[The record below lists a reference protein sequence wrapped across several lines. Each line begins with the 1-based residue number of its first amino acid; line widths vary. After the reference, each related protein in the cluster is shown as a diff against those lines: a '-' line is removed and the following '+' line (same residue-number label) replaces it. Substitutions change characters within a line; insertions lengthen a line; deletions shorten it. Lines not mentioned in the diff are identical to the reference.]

1 MRSFVLKYIVLKY
14 IRSHGNVHIGDIFM
28 ETKKID
34 LYEYFK
40 IRKPEGAR
48 GVLTTYI
55 RDLSPEINPDRKA
68 PAMLVIPGGGYYMV
82 SDREGEPVAMR
93 YLALGFNSFVL
104 NYSVAEDS
112 PLKYPYQIAEAAMAM
127 AYIRLNAE
135 SLNIDPEKVAAVG
148 FSAGGHLCAM
158 LGSFHNCPDVDKIFK
173 PNVCVKPNAIVL
185 GYPVISSDITFAH
198 IGSFIN
204 LCGEENKEL
213 MKKVD
218 VLNLI
223 DENSAP
229 AFIWSTFNDNCVPC
243 QNAIEAAL
251 QYKKVGVPVSVHV
264 FGKGEHGLSVAD
276 MTVYKTDEAIK
287 EMSVSVPEW
296 IRLSVEWL
304 EEQGVCVTI

>member
-1 MRSFVLKYIVLKY
+1 MI
-14 IRSHGNVHIGDIFM
+14 
-28 ETKKID
+28 TQKIN

-40 IRKPEGAR
+40 IKKPEGAR

-55 RDLSPEINPDRKA
+55 RDLSPEIDLERKA

-82 SDREGEPVAMR
+82 SDREGEPVVMR
-93 YLALGFNSFVL
+93 YLALGFNAFVL
-104 NYSVAEDS
+104 DYSVAEDS
-112 PLKYPYQIAEAAMAM
+112 ALKYPYQIAEAAMAM
-127 AYIRLNAE
+127 EYLRINAE
-135 SLNIDPEKVAAVG
+135 NLNIDPEKIAAVG

-158 LGSFHNCPDVDKIFK
+158 LGSFHNCPETGKVFK
-173 PNVCVKPNAIVL
+173 PTVCVKPNAVVL
-185 GYPVISSDITFAH
+185 GYPVISSDISFAH

-229 AFIWSTFNDNCVPC
+229 AFIWSTFNDNVVPC

-251 QYKKVGVPVSVHV
+251 KYKESGVPVSLHV

-276 MTVYKTDEAIK
+276 ATVYKADKALK

-296 IRLSVEWL
+296 VRLSVEWL
-304 EEQGVCVTI
+304 EEQGIYTEI

>member
-1 MRSFVLKYIVLKY
+1 MI
-14 IRSHGNVHIGDIFM
+14 
-28 ETKKID
+28 TQKIN

-40 IRKPEGAR
+40 IEKPEGAR

-55 RDLSPEINPDRKA
+55 RDLSSEIDLERKA

-93 YLALGFNSFVL
+93 YLALGFNAFVL
-104 NYSVAEDS
+104 DYSVAEDS
-112 PLKYPYQIAEAAMAM
+112 ALKYPYQIAEAAMAM
-127 AYIRLNAE
+127 EYLRINAE
-135 SLNIDPEKVAAVG
+135 NLNIAPEKIAAVG

-158 LGSFHNCPDVDKIFK
+158 LGSFHNCPETGKVFK
-173 PNVCVKPNAIVL
+173 PTVCVKPNAVVL
-185 GYPVISSDITFAH
+185 GYPVISSDISFAH

-229 AFIWSTFNDNCVPC
+229 AFIWSTFNDNVVPC

-251 QYKKVGVPVSVHV
+251 KYKESGVPVSLHV

-276 MTVYKTDEAIK
+276 ATVYKADKALK

-296 IRLSVEWL
+296 VRLSVEWL
-304 EEQGVCVTI
+304 EEQGIYTEI

>member
-1 MRSFVLKYIVLKY
+1 MI
-14 IRSHGNVHIGDIFM
+14 
-28 ETKKID
+28 TQKIN

-40 IRKPEGAR
+40 IEKPEGAR

-55 RDLSPEINPDRKA
+55 RDLSLEIDLERKA

-93 YLALGFNSFVL
+93 YLALGFNAFVL
-104 NYSVAEDS
+104 DYSVAEDS
-112 PLKYPYQIAEAAMAM
+112 ALKYPYQIAEAAMAM
-127 AYIRLNAE
+127 AYLRINAE
-135 SLNIDPEKVAAVG
+135 NLNIDPEKIAAVG

-158 LGSFHNCPDVDKIFK
+158 LGSFHNCPETGKVFK
-173 PNVCVKPNAIVL
+173 PTVCVKPNAVVL
-185 GYPVISSDITFAH
+185 GYPVISSDISFAH

-229 AFIWSTFNDNCVPC
+229 AFIWSTFNDNVVPC

-251 QYKKVGVPVSVHV
+251 KYKESGVPVSLHV
-264 FGKGEHGLSVAD
+264 YGKGEHGLSVAD
-276 MTVYKTDEAIK
+276 ATVYKADKALK

-296 IRLSVEWL
+296 VRLSVEWL
-304 EEQGVCVTI
+304 EEQGISTK

>member
-1 MRSFVLKYIVLKY
+1 MI
-14 IRSHGNVHIGDIFM
+14 
-28 ETKKID
+28 TQKIN

-40 IRKPEGAR
+40 IKKPEGAR

-55 RDLSPEINPDRKA
+55 RDLSSEIDLERKA

-93 YLALGFNSFVL
+93 YLALGFNAFVL
-104 NYSVAEDS
+104 DYSVAEDS
-112 PLKYPYQIAEAAMAM
+112 ALKYPYQIAEAAMAM
-127 AYIRLNAE
+127 EYLRINAE
-135 SLNIDPEKVAAVG
+135 NLNIDPEKIAAVG

-158 LGSFHNCPDVDKIFK
+158 LGSFHNCPETGKVFK
-173 PNVCVKPNAIVL
+173 PTVCVKPNAVVL
-185 GYPVISSDITFAH
+185 GYPVISSDISFAH

-229 AFIWSTFNDNCVPC
+229 AFIWSTFNDNVVPC

-251 QYKKVGVPVSVHV
+251 KYKEFGVPVSLHV

-276 MTVYKTDEAIK
+276 ATVYKADKALK

-296 IRLSVEWL
+296 VRLSVEWL
-304 EEQGVCVTI
+304 EEQGIYTEI

>member
-1 MRSFVLKYIVLKY
+1 MI
-14 IRSHGNVHIGDIFM
+14 
-28 ETKKID
+28 TQKIN

-40 IRKPEGAR
+40 IEKPEGAR

-55 RDLSPEINPDRKA
+55 RDLSSEIDLERKA

-93 YLALGFNSFVL
+93 YLALGFNAFVL
-104 NYSVAEDS
+104 DYSVAEDS
-112 PLKYPYQIAEAAMAM
+112 ALKYPYQIAEAVMAM
-127 AYIRLNAE
+127 EYLRINAE
-135 SLNIDPEKVAAVG
+135 NLNIDPEKIAAVG

-158 LGSFHNCPDVDKIFK
+158 LGSFHNCPETGKVFK
-173 PNVCVKPNAIVL
+173 PTVCVKPNAVVL
-185 GYPVISSDITFAH
+185 GYPVISSDISFAH

-229 AFIWSTFNDNCVPC
+229 AFIWSTFNDNVVPC

-251 QYKKVGVPVSVHV
+251 KYKESGVPVSLHV

-276 MTVYKTDEAIK
+276 ATVYKADKALK

-296 IRLSVEWL
+296 VRLSVEWL
-304 EEQGVCVTI
+304 EEQGIYTEI

>member
-1 MRSFVLKYIVLKY
+1 MI
-14 IRSHGNVHIGDIFM
+14 
-28 ETKKID
+28 TQKIN

-40 IRKPEGAR
+40 IEKPEGAR

-55 RDLSPEINPDRKA
+55 RDLSSEIDLERKA

-93 YLALGFNSFVL
+93 YLALGFNAFVL
-104 NYSVAEDS
+104 DYSVAEDS
-112 PLKYPYQIAEAAMAM
+112 ALKYPYQIAEATMAM
-127 AYIRLNAE
+127 EYLRINAE
-135 SLNIDPEKVAAVG
+135 NLNIDPEKIAAVG

-158 LGSFHNCPDVDKIFK
+158 LGSFHNCPETGKVFK
-173 PNVCVKPNAIVL
+173 PTVCVKPNAVVL
-185 GYPVISSDITFAH
+185 GYPVISSDISFAH

-229 AFIWSTFNDNCVPC
+229 AFIWSTFNDNVVPC

-251 QYKKVGVPVSVHV
+251 KYKKSGVPVSLHV

-276 MTVYKTDEAIK
+276 ATVYKADKALK

-296 IRLSVEWL
+296 VRLSVEWL
-304 EEQGVCVTI
+304 EEQGIYTEI

>member
-1 MRSFVLKYIVLKY
+1 MI
-14 IRSHGNVHIGDIFM
+14 
-28 ETKKID
+28 TQKIN

-40 IRKPEGAR
+40 IKKPEGAR

-55 RDLSPEINPDRKA
+55 RDLSSEIDLERKA

-93 YLALGFNSFVL
+93 YLALGFNAFVL
-104 NYSVAEDS
+104 DYSVAEDS
-112 PLKYPYQIAEAAMAM
+112 ALKYPYQIAEAAMAM
-127 AYIRLNAE
+127 EYLRINAE
-135 SLNIDPEKVAAVG
+135 NLNIDPEKIAAVG

-158 LGSFHNCPDVDKIFK
+158 LGSFHNCPETGKVFK
-173 PNVCVKPNAIVL
+173 PTVCVKPNAVVL
-185 GYPVISSDITFAH
+185 GYPVISSDISFAH

-229 AFIWSTFNDNCVPC
+229 AFIWSTFNDNVVPC

-251 QYKKVGVPVSVHV
+251 KYKKSGVPVSLHV

-276 MTVYKTDEAIK
+276 ATVYKADKALK

-296 IRLSVEWL
+296 VRLSVEWL
-304 EEQGVCVTI
+304 EEQGIYTEI

>member
-1 MRSFVLKYIVLKY
+1 MI
-14 IRSHGNVHIGDIFM
+14 
-28 ETKKID
+28 TQKIN

-40 IRKPEGAR
+40 IEKPEGAR

-55 RDLSPEINPDRKA
+55 RDLSSEIDLERKA

-93 YLALGFNSFVL
+93 YLALGFNAFVL
-104 NYSVAEDS
+104 DYSVAEDS
-112 PLKYPYQIAEAAMAM
+112 ALKYPYQIAEVAMAM
-127 AYIRLNAE
+127 EYLRINAE
-135 SLNIDPEKVAAVG
+135 NLNIDPEKIAAVG

-158 LGSFHNCPDVDKIFK
+158 LGSFHNCPETGKVFK
-173 PNVCVKPNAIVL
+173 PTVCVKPNAVVL
-185 GYPVISSDITFAH
+185 GYPVISSDISFAH

-229 AFIWSTFNDNCVPC
+229 AFIWSTFNDNVVPC

-251 QYKKVGVPVSVHV
+251 KYKESGVPVSLHV

-276 MTVYKTDEAIK
+276 ATVYKADKALK

-296 IRLSVEWL
+296 VRLSVEWL
-304 EEQGVCVTI
+304 EEQGIYTEI

>member
-1 MRSFVLKYIVLKY
+1 MI
-14 IRSHGNVHIGDIFM
+14 
-28 ETKKID
+28 TQKIN

-40 IRKPEGAR
+40 IEKPEGAR

-55 RDLSPEINPDRKA
+55 RDLSPEIDLERKA

-93 YLALGFNSFVL
+93 YLALGFNAFVL
-104 NYSVAEDS
+104 DYSVAEDS
-112 PLKYPYQIAEAAMAM
+112 ALKYPYQIAEAAMAM
-127 AYIRLNAE
+127 AYLRINAE
-135 SLNIDPEKVAAVG
+135 NLNIDPEKIAAVG

-158 LGSFHNCPDVDKIFK
+158 LGSFHNCPETGKVFE
-173 PNVCVKPNAIVL
+173 PTVCVKPNAVVL
-185 GYPVISSDITFAH
+185 GYPVISSDISFAH

-229 AFIWSTFNDNCVPC
+229 AFIWSTFNDNVVPC

-251 QYKKVGVPVSVHV
+251 KYKESGVPVSLHV

-276 MTVYKTDEAIK
+276 ATVYKADKALK

-296 IRLSVEWL
+296 VRLSVEWL
-304 EEQGVCVTI
+304 EEQGIYTEI

>member
-1 MRSFVLKYIVLKY
+1 MK
-14 IRSHGNVHIGDIFM
+14 
-28 ETKKID
+28 TQKIN

-40 IRKPEGAR
+40 IEKPEGAR

-55 RDLSPEINPDRKA
+55 RDLSPEIDLERKA

-93 YLALGFNSFVL
+93 YLALGFNAFVL
-104 NYSVAEDS
+104 DYSVAEDS
-112 PLKYPYQIAEAAMAM
+112 ALKYPYQIAEAAMAM
-127 AYIRLNAE
+127 AYLRINAE
-135 SLNIDPEKVAAVG
+135 NLNIDPEKIAAVG

-158 LGSFHNCPDVDKIFK
+158 LGSFHNCPETGKVFK
-173 PNVCVKPNAIVL
+173 PTVCVKPNAVVL
-185 GYPVISSDITFAH
+185 GYPVISSNISFAH

-229 AFIWSTFNDNCVPC
+229 AFIWSTFNDNVVPC

-251 QYKKVGVPVSVHV
+251 KYKESGVPVSLHV

-276 MTVYKTDEAIK
+276 ATVYKADKALK

-296 IRLSVEWL
+296 VRLSVEWL
-304 EEQGVCVTI
+304 EEQGIYTEI

>member
-1 MRSFVLKYIVLKY
+1 MI
-14 IRSHGNVHIGDIFM
+14 
-28 ETKKID
+28 TQKIN

-40 IRKPEGAR
+40 IEKPEGAR

-55 RDLSPEINPDRKA
+55 RDLSPEIDLERKA

-93 YLALGFNSFVL
+93 YLALGFNAFVL
-104 NYSVAEDS
+104 DYSVAEDS
-112 PLKYPYQIAEAAMAM
+112 ALKYPYQIAEAAMAM
-127 AYIRLNAE
+127 AYLRINAE
-135 SLNIDPEKVAAVG
+135 NLNIDPEKIAAVG

-158 LGSFHNCPDVDKIFK
+158 LGSFHNCPETGKVFK
-173 PNVCVKPNAIVL
+173 PTVCVKPNAVVL
-185 GYPVISSDITFAH
+185 GYPVISSNISFAH

-223 DENSAP
+223 DENSTP
-229 AFIWSTFNDNCVPC
+229 AFIWSTFNDNVVPC

-251 QYKKVGVPVSVHV
+251 KYKESGVPVSLHV

-276 MTVYKTDEAIK
+276 ATVYKADKALK

-296 IRLSVEWL
+296 VRLSVEWL
-304 EEQGVCVTI
+304 EEQGIYTGI

>member
-1 MRSFVLKYIVLKY
+1 MI
-14 IRSHGNVHIGDIFM
+14 
-28 ETKKID
+28 TQKIN

-40 IRKPEGAR
+40 IKKPEGAR

-55 RDLSPEINPDRKA
+55 RDLSSEIDLERKA

-93 YLALGFNSFVL
+93 YLALGFNAFVL
-104 NYSVAEDS
+104 DYSVAEDS
-112 PLKYPYQIAEAAMAM
+112 ALKYPYQIAEAAMAM
-127 AYIRLNAE
+127 AYLRINAE
-135 SLNIDPEKVAAVG
+135 NLNIDPEKIAAVG

-158 LGSFHNCPDVDKIFK
+158 LGSFHNCPETGKVFK
-173 PNVCVKPNAIVL
+173 PTVCVKPNAVVL
-185 GYPVISSDITFAH
+185 GYPVISSDISFAH

-229 AFIWSTFNDNCVPC
+229 AFIWSTFNDNVVPC

-251 QYKKVGVPVSVHV
+251 KYKEFGVPVSLHV

-276 MTVYKTDEAIK
+276 ATVYKADKALK

-296 IRLSVEWL
+296 VRLSVEWL
-304 EEQGVCVTI
+304 EEQGIYTEI

>member
-1 MRSFVLKYIVLKY
+1 MI
-14 IRSHGNVHIGDIFM
+14 
-28 ETKKID
+28 TQKIN

-40 IRKPEGAR
+40 IKKPEGAR

-55 RDLSPEINPDRKA
+55 RDLSSEIDLERKA

-93 YLALGFNSFVL
+93 YLALGFNAFVL
-104 NYSVAEDS
+104 DYSVAADS
-112 PLKYPYQIAEAAMAM
+112 ALKYPYQIAEAAMAM
-127 AYIRLNAE
+127 EYLRINAE
-135 SLNIDPEKVAAVG
+135 NLNIDPEKIAAVG

-158 LGSFHNCPDVDKIFK
+158 LGSFHNCPETGKVFK
-173 PNVCVKPNAIVL
+173 PTVCVKPNAVVL
-185 GYPVISSDITFAH
+185 GYPVISSDISFAH

-229 AFIWSTFNDNCVPC
+229 AFIWSTFNDNVVPC

-251 QYKKVGVPVSVHV
+251 KYKESGVPVSLHV

-276 MTVYKTDEAIK
+276 ATVYKADKALK

-296 IRLSVEWL
+296 VRLSVEWL
-304 EEQGVCVTI
+304 EEQGIYTEI

>member
-1 MRSFVLKYIVLKY
+1 MI
-14 IRSHGNVHIGDIFM
+14 
-28 ETKKID
+28 TQKIN

-40 IRKPEGAR
+40 IEKPEGAR

-55 RDLSPEINPDRKA
+55 RDLSPEIDLERKA

-93 YLALGFNSFVL
+93 YLALGFNAFVL
-104 NYSVAEDS
+104 DYSVAEDS
-112 PLKYPYQIAEAAMAM
+112 ALKYPYQIAEAAMAM
-127 AYIRLNAE
+127 EYLRINAE
-135 SLNIDPEKVAAVG
+135 NLNIDPEKIAAVG

-158 LGSFHNCPDVDKIFK
+158 LGSFHNCPETGKVFK
-173 PNVCVKPNAIVL
+173 PTVCVKPNAVVL
-185 GYPVISSDITFAH
+185 GYPVISSDISFAH

-229 AFIWSTFNDNCVPC
+229 AFIWSTFNDNVVPC

-251 QYKKVGVPVSVHV
+251 KYKESGVPVSLHV

-276 MTVYKTDEAIK
+276 ATVYKADKALK

-296 IRLSVEWL
+296 VRLSVEWL
-304 EEQGVCVTI
+304 EEQGIYTEI

>member
-1 MRSFVLKYIVLKY
+1 MI
-14 IRSHGNVHIGDIFM
+14 
-28 ETKKID
+28 TQKIN

-40 IRKPEGAR
+40 IEKPEGAR

-55 RDLSPEINPDRKA
+55 RDLSPEIDLERKA

-93 YLALGFNSFVL
+93 YLALGFNAFVL
-104 NYSVAEDS
+104 DYSVAEDS
-112 PLKYPYQIAEAAMAM
+112 ALKYPYQIAEAAMAM
-127 AYIRLNAE
+127 EYLRINAE
-135 SLNIDPEKVAAVG
+135 NLNIDPEKIAAVG

-158 LGSFHNCPDVDKIFK
+158 LGSFHNCPETGKVFK
-173 PNVCVKPNAIVL
+173 PTVCVKPNAVVL
-185 GYPVISSDITFAH
+185 GYPVISSDISFAH

-229 AFIWSTFNDNCVPC
+229 AFIWSTFNDNVVPC

-251 QYKKVGVPVSVHV
+251 KYKESGVPVSLHV

-276 MTVYKTDEAIK
+276 ATVYKADKALK

-296 IRLSVEWL
+296 VRLSVEWL
-304 EEQGVCVTI
+304 EEQGIYTGI

>member
-1 MRSFVLKYIVLKY
+1 MI
-14 IRSHGNVHIGDIFM
+14 
-28 ETKKID
+28 TQKIN

-40 IRKPEGAR
+40 IEKPEGAR

-55 RDLSPEINPDRKA
+55 RDLSPEIDLERKA

-93 YLALGFNSFVL
+93 YLALGFNAFVL
-104 NYSVAEDS
+104 DYSVAEDS
-112 PLKYPYQIAEAAMAM
+112 ALKYPYQIAEAAMAM
-127 AYIRLNAE
+127 AYLRINAE
-135 SLNIDPEKVAAVG
+135 NLNIDPEKIAAVG

-158 LGSFHNCPDVDKIFK
+158 LGSFHNCPETGKVFK
-173 PNVCVKPNAIVL
+173 PTVCVKPNAVVL
-185 GYPVISSDITFAH
+185 GYPVISSDISFAH

-223 DENSAP
+223 DENSTP
-229 AFIWSTFNDNCVPC
+229 AFIWSTFNDNVVPC

-251 QYKKVGVPVSVHV
+251 KYKESGVPVSLHV

-276 MTVYKTDEAIK
+276 ATVYKADKALK

-296 IRLSVEWL
+296 VRLSVEWL
-304 EEQGVCVTI
+304 EEQGIYTGI

>member
-1 MRSFVLKYIVLKY
+1 MI
-14 IRSHGNVHIGDIFM
+14 
-28 ETKKID
+28 TQKIN

-40 IRKPEGAR
+40 IEKPEGAR

-55 RDLSPEINPDRKA
+55 RNLSSEIDLERKA

-93 YLALGFNSFVL
+93 YLALGFNAFVL
-104 NYSVAEDS
+104 DYSVAEDS
-112 PLKYPYQIAEAAMAM
+112 ALKYPYQIAEAAMAM
-127 AYIRLNAE
+127 EYLRINAE
-135 SLNIDPEKVAAVG
+135 NLNIDPEKIAAVG

-158 LGSFHNCPDVDKIFK
+158 LGSFHNCPETGKVFK
-173 PNVCVKPNAIVL
+173 PTVCVKPNAVIL
-185 GYPVISSDITFAH
+185 GYPVISSDISFAH

-229 AFIWSTFNDNCVPC
+229 AFIWSTFNDNVVPC

-251 QYKKVGVPVSVHV
+251 KYKKSGVPVSLHV

-276 MTVYKTDEAIK
+276 ATVYKADKALK

-296 IRLSVEWL
+296 VRLSVEWL
-304 EEQGVCVTI
+304 EEQGIYTGI

>member
-1 MRSFVLKYIVLKY
+1 MI
-14 IRSHGNVHIGDIFM
+14 
-28 ETKKID
+28 TQKIN

-40 IRKPEGAR
+40 IEKPEGAR

-55 RDLSPEINPDRKA
+55 RDLSLEIDLERKA

-93 YLALGFNSFVL
+93 YLALGFNAFVL
-104 NYSVAEDS
+104 DYSVAEDS
-112 PLKYPYQIAEAAMAM
+112 ALKYPYQIAEAAMAM
-127 AYIRLNAE
+127 AYLRINAE
-135 SLNIDPEKVAAVG
+135 NLNTDPEKIAAVG

-158 LGSFHNCPDVDKIFK
+158 LGSFHNCPETGKVFK
-173 PNVCVKPNAIVL
+173 PTVCVKPNAVVL
-185 GYPVISSDITFAH
+185 GYPVISSDISFAH

-229 AFIWSTFNDNCVPC
+229 AFIWSTFNDNVVPC

-251 QYKKVGVPVSVHV
+251 KYKESGVPVSLHV
-264 FGKGEHGLSVAD
+264 YGKGEHGLSVAD
-276 MTVYKTDEAIK
+276 ATVYKADKALK

-296 IRLSVEWL
+296 VRLSVEWL
-304 EEQGVCVTI
+304 EEQGIYTEI

>member
-1 MRSFVLKYIVLKY
+1 MI
-14 IRSHGNVHIGDIFM
+14 
-28 ETKKID
+28 TQKIN

-40 IRKPEGAR
+40 IEKPEGAR

-55 RDLSPEINPDRKA
+55 RDLSSEIDLERKA

-93 YLALGFNSFVL
+93 YLALGFNAFVL
-104 NYSVAEDS
+104 DYSVAEDS
-112 PLKYPYQIAEAAMAM
+112 ALKYPYQIAEAAMAM
-127 AYIRLNAE
+127 EYLRINAE
-135 SLNIDPEKVAAVG
+135 NLNIDPEKIAAVG

-158 LGSFHNCPDVDKIFK
+158 LGSFHNCPETGKVFK
-173 PNVCVKPNAIVL
+173 PTVCVKPNAVVL
-185 GYPVISSDITFAH
+185 GYPVISSDISFAH

-229 AFIWSTFNDNCVPC
+229 AFIWSTFNDNVVPC

-251 QYKKVGVPVSVHV
+251 KYKESGVPVSLHV

-276 MTVYKTDEAIK
+276 ATVYKADKALK

-296 IRLSVEWL
+296 VRLSVEWL
-304 EEQGVCVTI
+304 EEQGIYTEI

>member
-1 MRSFVLKYIVLKY
+1 MI
-14 IRSHGNVHIGDIFM
+14 
-28 ETKKID
+28 TQKIN

-40 IRKPEGAR
+40 IEKPEGAR

-55 RDLSPEINPDRKA
+55 RDLSPEIDLERKA

-93 YLALGFNSFVL
+93 YLALGFNAFVL
-104 NYSVAEDS
+104 DYSVAEDS
-112 PLKYPYQIAEAAMAM
+112 ALKYPYQIAEAAMAM
-127 AYIRLNAE
+127 EYLRINAE
-135 SLNIDPEKVAAVG
+135 NLNIDPEKIAAVG

-158 LGSFHNCPDVDKIFK
+158 LGSFHNCPETGKVFK
-173 PNVCVKPNAIVL
+173 PTVCVKPNAVVL
-185 GYPVISSDITFAH
+185 GYPVISSDISFAH

-223 DENSAP
+223 DEKSAP
-229 AFIWSTFNDNCVPC
+229 AFIWSTFNDNVVPC

-251 QYKKVGVPVSVHV
+251 KYKKSGVPVSLHV

-276 MTVYKTDEAIK
+276 ATVYKADKALK

-296 IRLSVEWL
+296 VRLSVEWL
-304 EEQGVCVTI
+304 EEQGIYTEI

>member
-1 MRSFVLKYIVLKY
+1 MI
-14 IRSHGNVHIGDIFM
+14 
-28 ETKKID
+28 TQKIN

-40 IRKPEGAR
+40 IEKPEGAR

-55 RDLSPEINPDRKA
+55 RDLSSEIDLERKA

-93 YLALGFNSFVL
+93 YLALGFNAFVL
-104 NYSVAEDS
+104 DYSVAEDS
-112 PLKYPYQIAEAAMAM
+112 ALKYPYQIAEAAMAM
-127 AYIRLNAE
+127 EYLRINAE
-135 SLNIDPEKVAAVG
+135 NLNIDPEKIAAVG

-158 LGSFHNCPDVDKIFK
+158 LGSFHNCPETGKVFK
-173 PNVCVKPNAIVL
+173 PTVCVKPNAVVL
-185 GYPVISSDITFAH
+185 GYPVISSDISFAH

-229 AFIWSTFNDNCVPC
+229 AFIWSTFNDNVVPC

-251 QYKKVGVPVSVHV
+251 KYKKSGVPVSLHV

-276 MTVYKTDEAIK
+276 ATVYKADKALK

-296 IRLSVEWL
+296 VRLSVEWL
-304 EEQGVCVTI
+304 EEQGIYTEI

>member
-1 MRSFVLKYIVLKY
+1 MI
-14 IRSHGNVHIGDIFM
+14 
-28 ETKKID
+28 TQKIN

-40 IRKPEGAR
+40 IEKPEGAR

-55 RDLSPEINPDRKA
+55 RDLSLEIDLERKA

-93 YLALGFNSFVL
+93 YLALGFNAFVL
-104 NYSVAEDS
+104 DYSVAEDS
-112 PLKYPYQIAEAAMAM
+112 ALKYPYQIAEAAMAM
-127 AYIRLNAE
+127 AYLRINAE
-135 SLNIDPEKVAAVG
+135 NLNIDPEKIAAVG

-158 LGSFHNCPDVDKIFK
+158 LGSFHNCPETGKVFK
-173 PNVCVKPNAIVL
+173 PTVCVKPNAVVL
-185 GYPVISSDITFAH
+185 GYPVISSDISFAH

-229 AFIWSTFNDNCVPC
+229 AFIWSTFNDNVVPC

-251 QYKKVGVPVSVHV
+251 KYKEFGVPVSLHV

-276 MTVYKTDEAIK
+276 ATVYKADKALK

-296 IRLSVEWL
+296 VRLSVEWL
-304 EEQGVCVTI
+304 EEQGIYTEI

>member
-1 MRSFVLKYIVLKY
+1 MI
-14 IRSHGNVHIGDIFM
+14 
-28 ETKKID
+28 TQKIN

-40 IRKPEGAR
+40 IKKPEGAR

-55 RDLSPEINPDRKA
+55 RDLSSEIDLERKA

-93 YLALGFNSFVL
+93 YLALGFNAFVL
-104 NYSVAEDS
+104 DYSVAEDS
-112 PLKYPYQIAEAAMAM
+112 ALKYPYQIAEAAMAM
-127 AYIRLNAE
+127 AYLRINAE
-135 SLNIDPEKVAAVG
+135 NLNIDPEKIAAVG

-158 LGSFHNCPDVDKIFK
+158 LGSFHNCPETGKVFK
-173 PNVCVKPNAIVL
+173 PTVCVKPNAVVL
-185 GYPVISSDITFAH
+185 GYPVISSDISFAH

-229 AFIWSTFNDNCVPC
+229 AFIWSTFNDNVVPC

-251 QYKKVGVPVSVHV
+251 KYKESGVPVSLHV

-276 MTVYKTDEAIK
+276 ATVYKADKALK

-296 IRLSVEWL
+296 VRLSVEWL
-304 EEQGVCVTI
+304 EEQGIYTEI

>member
-1 MRSFVLKYIVLKY
+1 MI
-14 IRSHGNVHIGDIFM
+14 
-28 ETKKID
+28 TQKIN

-40 IRKPEGAR
+40 IKKPEGAR

-55 RDLSPEINPDRKA
+55 RDLSSEIDLERKA

-93 YLALGFNSFVL
+93 YLALGFNAFVL
-104 NYSVAEDS
+104 DYSVAADS
-112 PLKYPYQIAEAAMAM
+112 ALKYPYQIAEAAMAM
-127 AYIRLNAE
+127 EYLRINAE
-135 SLNIDPEKVAAVG
+135 NLNIDPEKIAAVG

-158 LGSFHNCPDVDKIFK
+158 LGSFHNCPETGKVFK
-173 PNVCVKPNAIVL
+173 PTVCVKPNALVL
-185 GYPVISSDITFAH
+185 GYPVISSDISFAH

-229 AFIWSTFNDNCVPC
+229 AFIWSTFNDNVVPC

-251 QYKKVGVPVSVHV
+251 KYKKSGVPVSLHV

-276 MTVYKTDEAIK
+276 ATVYKTDKALK

-296 IRLSVEWL
+296 VRLSVEWL
-304 EEQGVCVTI
+304 EEQGIYTEI

>member
-1 MRSFVLKYIVLKY
+1 MI
-14 IRSHGNVHIGDIFM
+14 
-28 ETKKID
+28 TQKIN

-40 IRKPEGAR
+40 IKKPEGAR

-55 RDLSPEINPDRKA
+55 RDLSSEIDLERKA

-93 YLALGFNSFVL
+93 YLALGFNAFVL
-104 NYSVAEDS
+104 DYSVAEDS
-112 PLKYPYQIAEAAMAM
+112 ALKYPYQIAEAAMAM
-127 AYIRLNAE
+127 EYLRINAE
-135 SLNIDPEKVAAVG
+135 NLNIAPEKIAAVG

-158 LGSFHNCPDVDKIFK
+158 LGSFHNCPETGKVFK
-173 PNVCVKPNAIVL
+173 PTVCVKPNAVVL
-185 GYPVISSDITFAH
+185 GYPVISSDISFAH

-229 AFIWSTFNDNCVPC
+229 AFIWSTFNDNVVPC

-251 QYKKVGVPVSVHV
+251 KYKESGVPVSLHV

-276 MTVYKTDEAIK
+276 ATVYKADKALK

-296 IRLSVEWL
+296 VRLSVEWL
-304 EEQGVCVTI
+304 EEQGIYTEI

>member
-1 MRSFVLKYIVLKY
+1 MI
-14 IRSHGNVHIGDIFM
+14 
-28 ETKKID
+28 TQKIN

-40 IRKPEGAR
+40 IEKPEGAR

-55 RDLSPEINPDRKA
+55 RDLSPEIDLERKA

-82 SDREGEPVAMR
+82 SDREAEPVAMR
-93 YLALGFNSFVL
+93 YLALGFNAFVL
-104 NYSVAEDS
+104 DYSVAEDS
-112 PLKYPYQIAEAAMAM
+112 ALKYPYQIAEAAMAM
-127 AYIRLNAE
+127 AYLRINAE
-135 SLNIDPEKVAAVG
+135 NLNIDPEKIAAVG

-158 LGSFHNCPDVDKIFK
+158 LGSFHNCPETGKVFK
-173 PNVCVKPNAIVL
+173 PTVCVKPNAVVL
-185 GYPVISSDITFAH
+185 GYPVISSNISFAH

-223 DENSAP
+223 DENSTP
-229 AFIWSTFNDNCVPC
+229 AFIWSTFNDNVVPC

-251 QYKKVGVPVSVHV
+251 KYKESGVPVSLHV

-276 MTVYKTDEAIK
+276 ATVYKADKALK

-296 IRLSVEWL
+296 VRLSVEWL
-304 EEQGVCVTI
+304 EEQGIYTGI

>member
-1 MRSFVLKYIVLKY
+1 MI
-14 IRSHGNVHIGDIFM
+14 
-28 ETKKID
+28 TQKIN

-40 IRKPEGAR
+40 IEKPEGAR

-55 RDLSPEINPDRKA
+55 RDLSSEIDLERKA

-93 YLALGFNSFVL
+93 YLALGFNAFVL
-104 NYSVAEDS
+104 DYSVAEDS
-112 PLKYPYQIAEAAMAM
+112 ALKYPYQIAEAAMAM
-127 AYIRLNAE
+127 EYLRINAE
-135 SLNIDPEKVAAVG
+135 NLNIDPEKIAAVG

-158 LGSFHNCPDVDKIFK
+158 LGSFHNCPETGKVFK
-173 PNVCVKPNAIVL
+173 PTVCVKPNALVL
-185 GYPVISSDITFAH
+185 GYPVISSDISFAH

-229 AFIWSTFNDNCVPC
+229 AFIWSTFNDNVVPC

-251 QYKKVGVPVSVHV
+251 KYKKSGVPVSLHV

-276 MTVYKTDEAIK
+276 ATVYKADKALK

-296 IRLSVEWL
+296 VRLSVEWL
-304 EEQGVCVTI
+304 EEQGIYTEI

>member
-1 MRSFVLKYIVLKY
+1 MI
-14 IRSHGNVHIGDIFM
+14 
-28 ETKKID
+28 TQKIN

-40 IRKPEGAR
+40 IKKPEGAR

-55 RDLSPEINPDRKA
+55 RDLSLEIDLERKA

-93 YLALGFNSFVL
+93 YLALGFNAFVL
-104 NYSVAEDS
+104 DYSVAEDS
-112 PLKYPYQIAEAAMAM
+112 ALKYPYQIAEAAMAM
-127 AYIRLNAE
+127 EYLRINAE
-135 SLNIDPEKVAAVG
+135 NLNIDPEKIAAVG

-158 LGSFHNCPDVDKIFK
+158 LGSFHNCPETGKVFK
-173 PNVCVKPNAIVL
+173 PTVCVKPNAVVL
-185 GYPVISSDITFAH
+185 GYPVISSDISFAH

-229 AFIWSTFNDNCVPC
+229 AFIWSTFNDNVVPC

-251 QYKKVGVPVSVHV
+251 KYKEFGVPVSLHV

-276 MTVYKTDEAIK
+276 ATVYKADKALK

-296 IRLSVEWL
+296 VRLSVEWL
-304 EEQGVCVTI
+304 EEQGIYTEI

>member
-1 MRSFVLKYIVLKY
+1 MI
-14 IRSHGNVHIGDIFM
+14 
-28 ETKKID
+28 TQKIN

-40 IRKPEGAR
+40 IKKPEGAR

-55 RDLSPEINPDRKA
+55 RDLSPEIDLERKA
-68 PAMLVIPGGGYYMV
+68 SAMLVIPGGGYHMV

-93 YLALGFNSFVL
+93 YLALGFNAFVL
-104 NYSVAEDS
+104 DYSVAEDS
-112 PLKYPYQIAEAAMAM
+112 ALKYPYQIAEAAMAM
-127 AYIRLNAE
+127 EYLRINAE
-135 SLNIDPEKVAAVG
+135 NLNIDPEKIAAVG

-158 LGSFHNCPDVDKIFK
+158 LGSFHNCPETGKVFK
-173 PNVCVKPNAIVL
+173 PTVCVKPNAVVL
-185 GYPVISSDITFAH
+185 GYPVISSDISFAH

-229 AFIWSTFNDNCVPC
+229 AFIWSTFNDNVVPC

-251 QYKKVGVPVSVHV
+251 KYKESGVPVSLHV

-276 MTVYKTDEAIK
+276 ATVYKADKALK

-296 IRLSVEWL
+296 VRLSVEWL
-304 EEQGVCVTI
+304 EEQGIYTEI

>member
-1 MRSFVLKYIVLKY
+1 MI
-14 IRSHGNVHIGDIFM
+14 
-28 ETKKID
+28 TQKIN

-40 IRKPEGAR
+40 IKKPEGAR

-55 RDLSPEINPDRKA
+55 RDLSSEIDLERKA

-93 YLALGFNSFVL
+93 YLALGFNAFVL
-104 NYSVAEDS
+104 DYSVAEDS
-112 PLKYPYQIAEAAMAM
+112 ALKYPYQIAEAAMAM
-127 AYIRLNAE
+127 EYLRINAE
-135 SLNIDPEKVAAVG
+135 NLNIDPEKIAAVG

-158 LGSFHNCPDVDKIFK
+158 LGSFHNCPETGKVFK
-173 PNVCVKPNAIVL
+173 PTVCVKPNALVL
-185 GYPVISSDITFAH
+185 GYPVISSDISFAH

-229 AFIWSTFNDNCVPC
+229 AFIWSTFNDNVVPC

-251 QYKKVGVPVSVHV
+251 KYKESGVPVSLHV

-276 MTVYKTDEAIK
+276 ATVYKADKALK

-296 IRLSVEWL
+296 VRLSVEWL
-304 EEQGVCVTI
+304 EEQGIYTEI

>member
-1 MRSFVLKYIVLKY
+1 MI
-14 IRSHGNVHIGDIFM
+14 
-28 ETKKID
+28 TQKIN

-40 IRKPEGAR
+40 IKKPEGAR

-55 RDLSPEINPDRKA
+55 RDLSSEIDLERKA

-93 YLALGFNSFVL
+93 YLALGFNAFVL
-104 NYSVAEDS
+104 DYSVAEDS
-112 PLKYPYQIAEAAMAM
+112 ALKYPYQIAEAAMAM
-127 AYIRLNAE
+127 EYLRINAE
-135 SLNIDPEKVAAVG
+135 NLNIDPEKIAAVG

-158 LGSFHNCPDVDKIFK
+158 LGSFHNCPETGKVFK
-173 PNVCVKPNAIVL
+173 PTVCVKPNAVVL
-185 GYPVISSDITFAH
+185 GYPVISSDISFAH

-229 AFIWSTFNDNCVPC
+229 AFIWSTFNDNVVPC

-251 QYKKVGVPVSVHV
+251 KYKESGVPVSLHV

-276 MTVYKTDEAIK
+276 ATVYKADKALK

-296 IRLSVEWL
+296 VRLSVEWL
-304 EEQGVCVTI
+304 EEQGIYTEI

>member
-1 MRSFVLKYIVLKY
+1 MI
-14 IRSHGNVHIGDIFM
+14 
-28 ETKKID
+28 TQKIN

-40 IRKPEGAR
+40 IKKPEGAR

-55 RDLSPEINPDRKA
+55 RDLSSEIDLERKA

-93 YLALGFNSFVL
+93 YLALGFNAFVL
-104 NYSVAEDS
+104 DYSVAEDS
-112 PLKYPYQIAEAAMAM
+112 ALKYPYQIAEAAMAM
-127 AYIRLNAE
+127 EYLRINAE
-135 SLNIDPEKVAAVG
+135 NLNIDPEKIAAVG

-158 LGSFHNCPDVDKIFK
+158 LGSFHNCPETGKVFK
-173 PNVCVKPNAIVL
+173 PTVCVKPNAVVL
-185 GYPVISSDITFAH
+185 GYPVISSDISFAH

-229 AFIWSTFNDNCVPC
+229 AFIWSTFNDNVVPC

-251 QYKKVGVPVSVHV
+251 KYKESGVPFSLHV

-276 MTVYKTDEAIK
+276 ATVYKADKALK

-296 IRLSVEWL
+296 VRLSVEWL
-304 EEQGVCVTI
+304 EEQGIYTEI

>member
-1 MRSFVLKYIVLKY
+1 MI
-14 IRSHGNVHIGDIFM
+14 
-28 ETKKID
+28 TQKIN

-40 IRKPEGAR
+40 IEKPEGAR

-55 RDLSPEINPDRKA
+55 RDLSSEIDLERKA

-93 YLALGFNSFVL
+93 YLALGFNAFVL
-104 NYSVAEDS
+104 DYSVAEDS
-112 PLKYPYQIAEAAMAM
+112 ALKYPYQIAEAAMAM
-127 AYIRLNAE
+127 EYLRINAE
-135 SLNIDPEKVAAVG
+135 NLNIDPEKIAAVG

-158 LGSFHNCPDVDKIFK
+158 LGSFHNCPETGRVFK
-173 PNVCVKPNAIVL
+173 PTVCVKPNAVVL
-185 GYPVISSDITFAH
+185 GYPVISSDISFAH

-229 AFIWSTFNDNCVPC
+229 AFIWSTFNDNVVPC

-251 QYKKVGVPVSVHV
+251 KYKESGVPVSLHV

-276 MTVYKTDEAIK
+276 ATVYKADKALK

-296 IRLSVEWL
+296 VRLSVEWL
-304 EEQGVCVTI
+304 EEQGIYTEI